1 MQRRIGTWSFI
12 GGILLAVLAGFG
24 QLKEAWPIWVL
35 AVLGL
40 VVGGMNIN
48 PDDTKKFLLAAIGL
62 SLSANAVNA
71 LPAVGTQITEILSN
85 VVVFISA
92 ALLFIAGREIG
103 TRLSR
108 SRNYVIWVAALGL
121 VVAAVAAMGI
131 VPGDNAIWLLS
142 SLGVIIGVL
151 FVTRPDNEEGAENFI
166 LSAIALQLSVSAFH
180 DVPAIGAV
188 LTDFFLNTVAVI
200 FAVLLVVTFV
210 TVFRIMDKLG

>member
-1 MQRRIGTWSFI
+1 MQRRIGTWAFI

-24 QLKEAWPIWVL
+24 QLKEAWPVWVL

-48 PDDTKKFLLAAIGL
+48 AEDTKKFLLAAIGL

-71 LPAVGTQITEILSN
+71 LPAVGNQITEILAN

-103 TRLSR
+103 TRLSKSR
-108 SRNYVIWVAALGL
+108 SYVIWVAVLGFAL
-121 VVAAVAAMGI
+121 AAVAALGI
-131 VPGDNAIWLLS
+131 IPVANAIWFLTS
-142 SLGVIIGVL
+142 IGVIVGVL
-151 FVTRPDNEEGAENFI
+151 FVTRPNNEEGSDNFI

-180 DVPAIGAV
+180 EVPAIGTV
-188 LTDFFLNTVAVI
+188 LTDFFLNAVAMV